1 MRPGF
6 TAGGAVHIG
15 GCFGYRGRGGRKLR
29 LWFLG
34 RLRIAGVG
42 RSHHLGALGQFLL
55 ALRHERGGKGHVT
68 GFKRSIADQHS
79 VGLCQRLQDKS
90 ARIAS
95 NALQFIRASAEPKTP
110 QCDCGI
116 TAGHRT
122 FPRIA
127 WLQERESLAIPS
139 QSAAQER
146 RFHGDWLSKGADAQ
160 ARWAG
165 GMIWLGMLALGL
177 LAGTLSGIV
186 GFGSSIMLMPILML
200 AFGPQEAVPIM
211 AIAALLANFSRVLV
225 WWRDIDWRANAYYCV
240 TAIPMAALGA
250 RTLLVLDARVV
261 EGVLGGLFLLM
272 IPARRWLFA
281 RGMRVEAWHLTLV
294 GAVIGFLSGMVAS
307 TGPINTPF
315 FLAYGLVKGAYLAT
329 EALGSMAI
337 GLTKAIVFQRFD
349 ALPLETVTRG
359 LFIGASLM
367 VGSRLAKG
375 FVLRLDADQF
385 RLLMDL
391 LLAGAGLVLLWGAFA
406 LPH

>member
-1 MRPGF
+1 
-6 TAGGAVHIG
+6 
-15 GCFGYRGRGGRKLR
+15 
-29 LWFLG
+29 
-34 RLRIAGVG
+34 
-42 RSHHLGALGQFLL
+42 
-55 ALRHERGGKGHVT
+55 
-68 GFKRSIADQHS
+68 
-79 VGLCQRLQDKS
+79 
-90 ARIAS
+90 
-95 NALQFIRASAEPKTP
+95 
-110 QCDCGI
+110 
-116 TAGHRT
+116 
-122 FPRIA
+122 
-127 WLQERESLAIPS
+127 
-139 QSAAQER
+139 
-146 RFHGDWLSKGADAQ
+146 
-160 ARWAG
+160 
-165 GMIWLGMLALGL
+165 MIWLGVLALGL
-177 LAGTLSGIV
+177 FAGTLSGIV
-186 GFGSSIMLMPILML
+186 GFGASIMLMPVLML
-200 AFGPQEAVPIM
+200 TFGPQEAVPIM
-211 AIAALLANFSRVLV
+211 AICGLLANFSRVVV

-250 RTLLVLDARVV
+250 RTLLVLDPRVV
-261 EGVLGGLFLLM
+261 EGVLGGLFLVM

-349 ALPLETVTRG
+349 ALPLETVARG

-375 FVLRLDADQF
+375 FVLRLEAEQF

>member
-1 MRPGF
+1 
-6 TAGGAVHIG
+6 
-15 GCFGYRGRGGRKLR
+15 
-29 LWFLG
+29 
-34 RLRIAGVG
+34 
-42 RSHHLGALGQFLL
+42 
-55 ALRHERGGKGHVT
+55 
-68 GFKRSIADQHS
+68 
-79 VGLCQRLQDKS
+79 
-90 ARIAS
+90 
-95 NALQFIRASAEPKTP
+95 
-110 QCDCGI
+110 
-116 TAGHRT
+116 
-122 FPRIA
+122 
-127 WLQERESLAIPS
+127 
-139 QSAAQER
+139 
-146 RFHGDWLSKGADAQ
+146 
-160 ARWAG
+160 
-165 GMIWLGMLALGL
+165 MIWLGMLALGL

-186 GFGSSIMLMPILML
+186 GFGASIMLMPILML

-211 AIAALLANFSRVLV
+211 AIAALLANLSRVLV
-225 WWRDIDWRANAYYCV
+225 WWRVIDWRANAYYCV

-250 RTLLVLDARVV
+250 RTLLVLDPRVV
-261 EGVLGGLFLLM
+261 EGVLGGLFLVM

-337 GLTKAIVFQRFD
+337 GLTKAVVFQRFD
-349 ALPLETVTRG
+349 ALPLETVARG

-375 FVLRLDADQF
+375 FVLRLEADQF